1 MDLPLKNGTVTTN
14 VENEPDGE
22 DKKTLVEPEAMSS
35 CQDRPAVD
43 RLVAAL
49 QKSSNRQRLRLWLGS
64 ESLVEAAH
72 AADHSARRSVTRH
85 WEATTA
91 LEHASRLRSVD
102 ALAATGPAYEL
113 ARVAQVGA
121 AALQEATEVW
131 APVFEVLS
139 VGIQQLARNA
149 QVWQSRLSMVGDV
162 AIELQRRVNVAKSP
176 VLLVAQEIQ
185 DRLSMV
191 HQVAQSPT
199 FQTWLQELPSERV
212 QEGIR
217 RFLEEVEEAEGLE
230 QPDAV
235 ASDVA
240 VAAEGDSAWIVSWL
254 LSFLKCLQ
262 RLGVTPSERWN
273 AYALLLPF
281 ACFLYT
287 EQGNDEDHAE
297 LVSLIRQQHQ
307 AEMAQGLEHHQ
318 SSVELL
324 KVMRA
329 SLALQ
334 QLEQSYEVA
343 VGRAPIR
350 DHWSGPV
357 TGHLVKGDEVQV
369 LEAAGKWRRVQ
380 SVDEEGRFF
389 IGWMLN
395 KHLRHLPV

>member
-1 MDLPLKNGTVTTN
+1 M
-14 VENEPDGE
+14 
-22 DKKTLVEPEAMSS
+22 
-35 CQDRPAVD
+35 
-43 RLVAAL
+43 
-49 QKSSNRQRLRLWLGS
+49 
-64 ESLVEAAH
+64 
-72 AADHSARRSVTRH
+72 
-85 WEATTA
+85 
-91 LEHASRLRSVD
+91 RSVD